1 MRPAAEPAA
10 KPANIANALL
20 GRELVV
26 VRSDEKI
33 QLSADGSL
41 LGSIPAEKNRQPVS
55 PKDPLAVSSGMI
67 EEMMSLRFTP
77 DWNDRQSALAA
88 YERHNES
95 VRQGI
100 APGRLLEWKPDD
112 GWEPL
117 CARLDVPVPKTAF
130 PHKNSAKEFRGL
142 FGLD

>member
-1 MRPAAEPAA
+1 
-10 KPANIANALL
+10 
-20 GRELVV
+20 
-26 VRSDEKI
+26 
-33 QLSADGSL
+33 
-41 LGSIPAEKNRQPVS
+41 
-55 PKDPLAVSSGMI
+55 
-67 EEMMSLRFTP
+67 MMSLRFTP

-95 VRQGI
+95 VRQAI

-142 FGLD
+142 MRLD

>member
-1 MRPAAEPAA
+1 
-10 KPANIANALL
+10 
-20 GRELVV
+20 
-26 VRSDEKI
+26 
-33 QLSADGSL
+33 
-41 LGSIPAEKNRQPVS
+41 
-55 PKDPLAVSSGMI
+55 MI

-100 APGRLLEWKPDD
+100 APDRLLEWKPDD

-142 FGLD
+142 MGLD